1 MAVWLVAAARGRFRV
16 LATRRAG
23 FSSLL
28 RTSSSLGREA
38 RADFFPRAPGLRGG
52 DKPLAGGGG
61 RTAPAAKVS
70 AASSWSMASAAAAPP
85 QKALRTPPAGVAS
98 AAAASDTGLTGA
110 ASSGVA
116 LGSATPAAALCCCSS
131 ATLVAVAVNRPA
143 SLDAQLRLARHGLL
157 LLVYSKQLRWAISSR
172 LQLGGG

>member
-1 MAVWLVAAARGRFRV
+1 M

-61 RTAPAAKVS
+61 QNSTRS
-70 AASSWSMASAAAAPP
+70 E
-85 QKALRTPPAGVAS
+85 GV
-98 AAAASDTGLTGA
+98 
-110 ASSGVA
+110 
-116 LGSATPAAALCCCSS
+116 CCVV
-131 ATLVAVAVNRPA
+131 LV
-143 SLDAQLRLARHGLL
+143 HG
-157 LLVYSKQLRWAISSR
+157 
-172 LQLGGG
+172 LGGGGATAKSVANAASRGGVSGGGVGHGLDGGSAVRRRLGLSYPCGCSVLLQLSYPRGCGGQPTRQP

>member
-85 QKALRTPPAGVAS
+85 QKALRTPPPPRPGVAS

-110 ASSGVA
+110 A
-116 LGSATPAAALCCCSS
+116 
-131 ATLVAVAVNRPA
+131 
-143 SLDAQLRLARHGLL
+143 
-157 LLVYSKQLRWAISSR
+157 
-172 LQLGGG
+172 